1 MESLKKLDLNV
12 NRGGSYYAEK
22 TLSILYFRQ
31 FMIFTDSA
39 LLAII
44 NNKLLG

>member
-12 NRGGSYYAEK
+12 NRGGNYYAEI
-22 TLSILYFRQ
+22 TLNILYFRQ

>member
-1 MESLKKLDLNV
+1 MESFKKLDLNV
-12 NRGGSYYAEK
+12 NRGGSYYAEI

-31 FMIFTDSA
+31 CMVFTDSTLPA
-39 LLAII
+39 FI